1 MRHDETNIVTYPSRQ
16 VLLAVSVLALA
27 ASIRRLCSLVL
38 ALGAT
43 RSHAPTLLGV
53 RLVQPGGRSMDAS
66 ASDVAA
72 VLGALDGK
80 DATAALHNLVDG
92 ELRLARRGVTLATM
106 LRDAGKAAEGATAR
120 VTTHVD
126 SNACDLA
133 KAMASSS
140 GPQAAQARVGTSA
153 ADLFVAGT
161 SEALRVASKARAA
174 GSLLRNLRLLGGGE
188 EDGESRSWESE
199 LYQVW
204 DVTSSAV
211 HTEQTKLATSGDLVF
226 VRQGRH
232 GALSLVI
239 VGGRAPG
246 GPPEDEFTILIRGC

>member
-1 MRHDETNIVTYPSRQ
+1 MP
-16 VLLAVSVLALA
+16 
-27 ASIRRLCSLVL
+27 RL
-38 ALGAT
+38 
-43 RSHAPTLLGV
+43 
-53 RLVQPGGRSMDAS
+53 
-66 ASDVAA
+66 
-72 VLGALDGK
+72 LGALEGK
-80 DATAALHNLVDG
+80 DATAALHNLVD
-92 ELRLARRGVTLATM
+92 RARRSWRA
-106 LRDAGKAAEGATAR
+106 AGGAGAR
-120 VTTHVD
+120 
-126 SNACDLA
+126 
-133 KAMASSS
+133 
-140 GPQAAQARVGTSA
+140 PRVSTSA

-161 SEALRVASKARAA
+161 SVASKARAA
-174 GSLLRNLRLLGGGE
+174 GSLLRNLRLPGGGQ